1 MFVDPRDAIVVEDAQ
16 IAGLVIVDQQLDD
29 MGLVVVLRHGLRL
42 LQPIN
47 NMTDG
52 IGIAP
57 GSRPHLFLYLAIA
70 LDQRG
75 VESIGRG
82 FWIILVCSLLSGI
95 EVFGLLLGDT
105 FIEMAG
111 RGLYQVFAIGLVD
124 ALGQDGRV
132 ENNGKELLTKGVH
145 RLPIGQGQARSIH
158 LLQALAEIMLRE
170 TGLELLRTIVMID
183 AIGEPEALEIDLK
196 GLEIRGIMGYGQ
208 VTKNG
213 LQHLANAEVITA
225 KLVESNVAPIK
236 GGLREVINQTL
247 LT

>member
-1 MFVDPRDAIVVEDAQ
+1 MLVDPRDAIVVEDAQ

-29 MGLVVVLRHGLRL
+29 MGLVVVLRHGLRF
-42 LQPIN
+42 LQPVN

-57 GSRPHLFLYLAIA
+57 GSRPYLFLHLAIA

-75 VESIGRG
+75 VESIGKGLR
-82 FWIILVCSLLSGI
+82 IVLVGCLLLGI
-95 EVFGLLLGDT
+95 EVFCLLLGDA

-124 ALGQDGRV
+124 TLGQDRRV
-132 ENNGKELLTKGVH
+132 KDNGKELLTKGVH
-145 RLPIGQGQARSIH
+145 RFAIGQWQAGGID
-158 LLQALAEIMLRE
+158 LMQALAKIILRK

-196 GLEIRGIMGYGQ
+196 GLEIRGIVRNGQ

-213 LQHLANAEVITA
+213 LQHLADAEVITA

>member
-1 MFVDPRDAIVVEDAQ
+1 MLVDPRDAIVVEDAQ

-29 MGLVVVLRHGLRL
+29 MGLVVVLGYGLRL
-42 LQPIN
+42 LQPVN

-52 IGIAP
+52 IGIAT
-57 GSRPHLFLYLAIA
+57 GSGPDLFLHLTIT

-82 FWIILVCSLLSGI
+82 LGIVFVSCLLLGI
-95 EVFGLLLGDT
+95 EVFGLLLGNA

-111 RGLYQVFAIGLVD
+111 RGLYQVLAIGFVD
-124 ALGQDGRV
+124 SLGQDGRV
-132 ENNGKELLTKGVH
+132 ENNGEELLTKGIH
-145 RLPIGQGQARSIH
+145 RFPIGQGQAGGIH
-158 LLQALAEIMLRE
+158 LLQALAKIMLRE

-213 LQHLANAEVITA
+213 LQHLADAEVITA